1 MLKDLIEEKYASE
14 EEDFRQFVECYAGG
28 RTDEG
33 IKDYI
38 LNVYEAAM
46 SHPYPEEWLKQCLAV
61 YETDSL
67 EELEKTEWMKLLWE
81 AVISELEEDIG
92 RIREAKEICISSGGP
107 YLYEEALDSD
117 LELLEFLIN
126 KGKEQDFD
134 EISAFL
140 SNLSFARLSGK
151 KMEGVQEKK
160 KEHEY

>member
-1 MLKDLIEEKYASE
+1 
-14 EEDFRQFVECYAGG
+14 
-28 RTDEG
+28 
-33 IKDYI
+33 
-38 LNVYEAAM
+38 
-46 SHPYPEEWLKQCLAV
+46 
-61 YETDSL
+61 
-67 EELEKTEWMKLLWE
+67 MKLLWE

-140 SNLSFARLSGK
+140 SNLSFAPFFLAQRWREYRKRRKSRSRNLGK
-151 KMEGVQEKK
+151 K
-160 KEHEY
+160 